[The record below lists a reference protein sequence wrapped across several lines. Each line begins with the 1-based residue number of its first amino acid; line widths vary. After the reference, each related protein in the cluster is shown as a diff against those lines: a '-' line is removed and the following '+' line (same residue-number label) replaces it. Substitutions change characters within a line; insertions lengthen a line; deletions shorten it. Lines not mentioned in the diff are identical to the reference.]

1 MKLDNLASGL
11 QKEKSDFNK
20 ANKLQ
25 NKTTNESRILIKEYD
40 LKLQDLYDKANQQH
54 RFYEQQNKFV
64 KVGKRVFELIGKH
77 LSDESNKDFKNLP
90 QEAQKNINTIEKEIN
105 HYDELLKENSDL
117 KDKWQ
122 RALADYQNLERRT
135 QVEILQRVSEKTND
149 LLLNFINIYE
159 DFLRAEKSLSN
170 EKIDTTG
177 IIAVIKNMENI
188 LAENNIKPIDAVGEI
203 FDPQIHEAV
212 SMIVDDTLDE
222 GTITQEVSKGYIS
235 GKAILKPSKVI
246 VSKK

>member
-1 MKLDNLASGL
+1 MSENKESTNEEKIESGDNLDIIDDGI
-11 QKEKSDFNK
+11 K
-20 ANKLQ
+20 KLQ
-25 NKTTNESRILIKEYD
+25 E
-40 LKLQDLYDKANQQH
+40 
-54 RFYEQQNKFV
+54 
-64 KVGKRVFELIGKH
+64 
-77 LSDESNKDFKNLP
+77 
-90 QEAQKNINTIEKEIN
+90 
-105 HYDELLKENSDL
+105 ENSDL

-135 QVEILQRVSEKTND
+135 QVEISQRVSSKTND

-159 DFLRAEKSLSN
+159 DFVRAENSLSK
-170 EKIDTTG
+170 EKIDTSG
-177 IIAVIKNMENI
+177 IIAVIKNMES
-188 LAENNIKPIDAVGEI
+188 LLFENNIKPIDAIGEI

-212 SMIVDDTLDE
+212 SMIVDETLDE

>member
-1 MKLDNLASGL
+1 MSEDKKIN
-11 QKEKSDFNK
+11 NK
-20 ANKLQ
+20 
-25 NKTTNESRILIKEYD
+25 
-40 LKLQDLYDKANQQH
+40 QD
-54 RFYEQQNKFV
+54 E
-64 KVGKRVFELIGKH
+64 
-77 LSDESNKDFKNLP
+77 
-90 QEAQKNINTIEKEIN
+90 KNIDLVENGIHESEKEIIKN
-105 HYDELLKENSDL
+105 TKESIDLNKENSDL

-135 QVEILQRVSEKTND
+135 QVEISQRVSEKTNN

-159 DFLRAEKSLSN
+159 DFLRAENSLSK
-170 EKIDTTG
+170 EKIDTIG
-177 IIAVIKNMENI
+177 IQSVIKNMES
-188 LAENNIKPIDAVGEI
+188 LLSENNIKPIDAIGEI

-212 SMIVDDTLDE
+212 SMIVDETLDE

>member
-1 MKLDNLASGL
+1 MSEDKKSPK
-11 QKEKSDFNK
+11 KEKIEEVDENLEIIDNEIK
-20 ANKLQ
+20 KL
-25 NKTTNESRILIKEYD
+25 
-40 LKLQDLYDKANQQH
+40 
-54 RFYEQQNKFV
+54 
-64 KVGKRVFELIGKH
+64 
-77 LSDESNKDFKNLP
+77 
-90 QEAQKNINTIEKEIN
+90 EA
-105 HYDELLKENSDL
+105 ENSDL

-135 QVEILQRVSEKTND
+135 QVEVSQRVSSKTND

-159 DFLRAEKSLSN
+159 DFIRAVDVLSKDN
-170 EKIDTTG
+170 IDTNG
-177 IIAVIKNMENI
+177 LQAIIKNMES
-188 LAENNIKPIDAVGEI
+188 LLHENNINPIDAVGEI

-212 SMIVDDTLDE
+212 SMVVDETLDE

>member
-1 MKLDNLASGL
+1 MSEDKVSSDEETMESLEKTDKGIKNTSKIQESLKDLIMKL
-11 QKEKSDFNK
+11 
-20 ANKLQ
+20 
-25 NKTTNESRILIKEYD
+25 
-40 LKLQDLYDKANQQH
+40 
-54 RFYEQQNKFV
+54 
-64 KVGKRVFELIGKH
+64 
-77 LSDESNKDFKNLP
+77 
-90 QEAQKNINTIEKEIN
+90 QE
-105 HYDELLKENSDL
+105 ENSDL

-135 QVEILQRVSEKTND
+135 QVEISQRVSSKTND

-159 DFLRAEKSLSN
+159 DFVRAENSLSK
-170 EKIDTTG
+170 EKIDTSG
-177 IIAVIKNMENI
+177 IIAVIKNMES
-188 LAENNIKPIDAVGEI
+188 LLSENNIKPIDAIGEI

-212 SMIVDDTLDE
+212 SMIVDETLDE